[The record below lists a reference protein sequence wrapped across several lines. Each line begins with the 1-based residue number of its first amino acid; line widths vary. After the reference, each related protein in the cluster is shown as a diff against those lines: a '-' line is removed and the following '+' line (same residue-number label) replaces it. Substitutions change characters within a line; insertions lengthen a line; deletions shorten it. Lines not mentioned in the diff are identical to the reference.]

1 MNSYTYF
8 FTLILIFFY
17 IKVSFSNQPVKFD
30 NAAYQLSVP
39 KILDL
44 EDKKLYLKIRSL
56 QIEGNWSE
64 VDKKV
69 KLLKDK
75 ILLGHIDYDKLMH
88 PNKYKSSYDE
98 LSEWLIKY
106 NDFPIVMQRRVY
118 SLMMKRSS
126 DPKKIN
132 NEKNNVVESTSEA
145 PSLDQNIEVSKI
157 SRNEAI
163 ENEDRVQFE
172 NSTVIGSISLVG
184 ASIDDLTFK
193 KYTNTLN
200 GDDNVVLLNPK
211 KVEDGYYIETG
222 WATANKNINLP
233 NSKTIWTI
241 EGNNKLTPNSPIK
254 LSWTNDQNIKF
265 IKDISIDDQYL
276 FKVNQ
281 TIINNSEKTYN
292 FYPYGQIIRNIAPE
306 IIDFF
311 ILHEGLIGVFDDQLV
326 EEDYDDIEEKK
337 FSINADKGW
346 LGITDKYWITSLIP
360 QENRKFRTDFDYKNK
375 FRANFIETSAT
386 EIGANETKSNEI
398 KIIIAAKEV
407 DIIDGYAENLNISKY
422 DLAIDWGWFYF
433 LVKPLFFVIDYF
445 FELTG
450 NFGIAIILITICIR
464 IVFFPLANYSFK
476 SMAKMKVLQPEMTRL
491 KELHKEDKMK
501 LQQEMMALYKKE
513 KVNPVSGCLPIFI
526 QIPFFFAIYKVLFV
540 TLEMRHQP
548 FYGWIKDLSERDPT
562 SIFNLFGLIP
572 WDPPSFLL
580 IGVWPCLMGLSM
592 YLQQKLNPTPP
603 DPIQAKIF
611 AFFPLFLTVILAPFP
626 SGLVIYWTIN
636 NILTMAQQ
644 YVIIKRTTVKT
655 AQ

>member
-1 MNSYTYF
+1 MDSKNVIAAISLSAAVIIIYGLF
-8 FTLILIFFY
+8 FA
-17 IKVSFSNQPVKFD
+17 P
-30 NAAYQLSVP
+30 P
-39 KILDL
+39 
-44 EDKKLYLKIRSL
+44 
-56 QIEGNWSE
+56 
-64 VDKKV
+64 
-69 KLLKDK
+69 
-75 ILLGHIDYDKLMH
+75 
-88 PNKYKSSYDE
+88 P
-98 LSEWLIKY
+98 
-106 NDFPIVMQRRVY
+106 P
-118 SLMMKRSS
+118 

-132 NEKNNVVESTSEA
+132 NEKNNIVESTSEA
-145 PSLDQNIEVSKI
+145 PSLDQNVEVSKI

-184 ASIDDLTFK
+184 GSIDDLTFK

-200 GDDNVVLLNPK
+200 GDDNVILLNPK

-292 FYPYGQIIRNIAPE
+292 FYPYGQIIRNLAPE

-337 FSINADKGW
+337 FSINADKVW

-433 LVKPLFFVIDYF
+433 LVKPLFFLIDYF
-445 FELTG
+445 FKLTG

>member
-1 MNSYTYF
+1 LDSKNVIAAISLSAAVIIIYGLF
-8 FTLILIFFY
+8 FA
-17 IKVSFSNQPVKFD
+17 P
-30 NAAYQLSVP
+30 P
-39 KILDL
+39 
-44 EDKKLYLKIRSL
+44 
-56 QIEGNWSE
+56 
-64 VDKKV
+64 
-69 KLLKDK
+69 
-75 ILLGHIDYDKLMH
+75 
-88 PNKYKSSYDE
+88 P
-98 LSEWLIKY
+98 
-106 NDFPIVMQRRVY
+106 P
-118 SLMMKRSS
+118 

-132 NEKNNVVESTSEA
+132 NEKNNIVESTSEA

-163 ENEDRVQFE
+163 ESEDRVQFE

-193 KYTNTLN
+193 KYTDTLN
-200 GDDNVVLLNPK
+200 GDDNVILLNPK

-292 FYPYGQIIRNIAPE
+292 FYPYGQIIRNLAPE

-433 LVKPLFFVIDYF
+433 LVKPLFFLIDYF
-445 FELTG
+445 FKLTG